1 MKGLRASPTCAASPG
16 FPTRAG
22 VARGGVGSR
31 CIKAERP
38 HRSQNLKAVW
48 SEATKLK
55 LFLHVIH
62 YSVQIVL
69 FQKDIWQTDTVFFV
83 KTLGGGFGGRQVN
96 AHFFMQEGN
105 KFVGLNA
112 CDKGTAGILFEH
124 DLIVDRLAV
133 NFHEIQCAGGH
144 ARSSSA

>member
-48 SEATKLK
+48 IEATKLK
-55 LFLHVIH
+55 LFLHIIH
-62 YSVQIVL
+62 YRVQVIFL
-69 FQKDIWQTDTVFFV
+69 QKDIRQADTVFFV
-83 KTLGGGFGGRQVN
+83 KTLGGGFGGRQLN
-96 AHFFMQEGN
+96 AHFLMQ
-105 KFVGLNA
+105 K
-112 CDKGTAGILFEH
+112 
-124 DLIVDRLAV
+124 
-133 NFHEIQCAGGH
+133 
-144 ARSSSA
+144 